1 MTIRKIF
8 LLLVFVLSG
17 CGDNADP
24 VDTSDSPEELSMF
37 SVETDNSTINQLL
50 PAIRARLPGLDK
62 YASQLQKVSV
72 EQNYWLTIKFH
83 VPDDA
88 KIPND
93 YMTFGH
99 NCFIEINKEG
109 TAVKIPKTPC
119 KALMLDQN
127 ADNIDSEQW
136 FDLSIA
142 RNRDASNTPDET
154 REILPATPDNK
165 PPKPGCLEIYHPDK
179 DSKWNC
185 PVS

>member
-1 MTIRKIF
+1 MRKLF
-8 LLLVFVLSG
+8 LPLVFVLSG
-17 CGDNADP
+17 CGDNADST
-24 VDTSDSPEELSMF
+24 DTSSPANEQTVF
-37 SVETDNSTINQLL
+37 SVKTDNSTINQLL

-62 YASQLQKVSV
+62 YATQFQKISV
-72 EQNYWLTIKFH
+72 EQNYWLTIKFR

-127 ADNIDSEQW
+127 ADNVDSEQW
-136 FDLSIA
+136 FELSTA
-142 RNRDASNTPDET
+142 KKPDGT
-154 REILPATPDNK
+154 
-165 PPKPGCLEIYHPDK
+165 
-179 DSKWNC
+179 
-185 PVS
+185 VQ

>member
-1 MTIRKIF
+1 MRNLFIPLIF
-8 LLLVFVLSG
+8 ILSG

-24 VDTSDSPEELSMF
+24 ADASASAKEQAVF

-62 YASQLQKVSV
+62 YASQFQKSSV

-88 KIPND
+88 QIPSD

-136 FDLSIA
+136 FDISTTKGGA
-142 RNRDASNTPDET
+142 ASYEPAKT
-154 REILPATPDNK
+154 REILPPTPDNK
-165 PPKPGCLEIYHPDK
+165 PPKAGCLQILSPNEDTN
-179 DSKWNC
+179 WNC

>member
-1 MTIRKIF
+1 MRKLF
-8 LLLVFVLSG
+8 LPLILVLSG

-24 VDTSDSPEELSMF
+24 TDTSAPANEQTVF
-37 SVETDNSTINQLL
+37 SVNTDNSTINQLL

-62 YASQLQKVSV
+62 YATQFQKISV

-127 ADNIDSEQW
+127 ADNVDSEQW
-136 FDLSIA
+136 FELS
-142 RNRDASNTPDET
+142 TVKKPDGT
-154 REILPATPDNK
+154 
-165 PPKPGCLEIYHPDK
+165 
-179 DSKWNC
+179 
-185 PVS
+185 VQ

>member
-1 MTIRKIF
+1 MRKFFLPLIF
-8 LLLVFVLSG
+8 ILSG
-17 CGDNADP
+17 CGDNTDP
-24 VDTSDSPEELSMF
+24 AAAPSSVEEQSVF
-37 SVETDNSTINQLL
+37 SVETNNSTINQLL
-50 PAIRARLPGLDK
+50 PEIRARLPGLDK
-62 YASQLQKVSV
+62 YSRQFKKVSV

-83 VPDDA
+83 VPDNA
-88 KIPND
+88 QIPND

-136 FDLSIA
+136 FDISTTK
-142 RNRDASNTPDET
+142 NSTSSNEPAET
-154 REILPATPDNK
+154 REVLPPTPNNK
-165 PPKPGCLEIYHPDK
+165 PPKPGCLQIFTPNEDT
-179 DSKWNC
+179 KWNC

>member
-1 MTIRKIF
+1 MRKLF
-8 LLLVFVLSG
+8 LPLILVLSG
-17 CGDNADP
+17 CGDNADSI
-24 VDTSDSPEELSMF
+24 DIASPANEQTVF
-37 SVETDNSTINQLL
+37 SVNTDNSIINQLL

-62 YASQLQKVSV
+62 YANQFQNISV

-127 ADNIDSEQW
+127 ADNVDSEQW
-136 FDLSIA
+136 FDLSTTKKT
-142 RNRDASNTPDET
+142 DGS
-154 REILPATPDNK
+154 
-165 PPKPGCLEIYHPDK
+165 
-179 DSKWNC
+179 
-185 PVS
+185 VQ